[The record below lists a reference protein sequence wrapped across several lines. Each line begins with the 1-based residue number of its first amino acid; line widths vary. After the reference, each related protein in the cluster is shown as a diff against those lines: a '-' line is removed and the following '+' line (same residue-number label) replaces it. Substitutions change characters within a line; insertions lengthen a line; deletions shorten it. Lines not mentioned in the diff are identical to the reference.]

1 MYNKDALIS
10 ILMPCYN
17 SEKYVVQAIES
28 IKNQSHTNWELL
40 ICDDKST
47 DDSLNI
53 ITKFKSEK
61 IKVYKNDNNLGY
73 LKTCN
78 ILFKHANGEYI
89 TFQDSDDYS
98 DENRLSDLLNEFKKN
113 SKLGAC
119 GTQFNFITDNGV
131 KLTSDSPKYP
141 LNHSEILDAFLS
153 SPPFCGASVMVDS
166 SVLKSVGL
174 YNDYWDRIGA
184 EDHYWLFLIAEKY
197 EVANIDKVQYYYRH
211 NPNSVTRNKSNPRKI
226 HCHDFLMHFFSQ
238 RINTGSDDLE
248 LGNLRA
254 INEMEKK
261 YLLPYEQ
268 DPTYIYKRLT
278 DWAYSDKNFRSVF
291 KNIFKALKTKPFSL
305 YWYKTLVYYLRKIYL

>member
-1 MYNKDALIS
+1 MEKKTHLVS

-17 SEKYVVQAIES
+17 SEKYVLEAITS
-28 IKNQSHTNWELL
+28 IKNQTYINWELL

-53 ITKFKSEK
+53 LKKLESEK
-61 IKVYKNDNNLGY
+61 IIIFQNQENQGY

-78 ILFKHANGEYI
+78 FLFTKCKGDFI

-98 DENRLSDLLNEFKKN
+98 SPFRIENLITEFIN
-113 SKLGAC
+113 NNNLGAC

-131 KLTSDSPKYP
+131 KLTSDSPQYP

-153 SPPFCGASVMVDS
+153 SPPFCGASVMIDS
-166 SVLKSVGL
+166 RVLKSIGL

-261 YLLPYEQ
+261 HLLPYEQ
-268 DPTYIYKRLT
+268 DPTYIYKRLI

-291 KNIFKALKTKPFSL
+291 KNIFQALKTQPFSL